1 MIIKRN
7 LQEKLDKSLFKG
19 KVVVLYGARQVGK
32 TTLLKEIQKK
42 YSDSL
47 YFNCDEPDIRES
59 LTNKTSTELKAM
71 FGDKKLVILDEAQR
85 VENIG
90 LTLKLLVDNFKDI
103 QVIASGSSSFDLSNK
118 IVEPLTGR
126 KNEFFLYPLSVG
138 ELKQTYSSLEIQRL
152 LEQRII
158 YGMYPEVVFS
168 AEDERLTKL
177 KELARSYAY
186 KDILQYEGI
195 HNPEILEKLL
205 QALAL
210 QIGNEVSYNELG
222 RMLGIN
228 RITVGKYVDILKKA
242 FIIFDLRPFS
252 NNPRKELA
260 KLRKIYFYDTGI
272 RNALINNFNPVNLRN
287 DIGQMWENF
296 WISEKIKNNNENN
309 IDVKN
314 YFWRSYSKQ
323 EIDYVE
329 EASENISGF
338 ECKWSNEKVNK
349 KMPSEWLELYPKAGY
364 QVVTP
369 ERFIQ
374 SL

>member
-329 EASENISGF
+329 EVNGNIAGF

-349 KMPSEWLELYPKAGY
+349 KTPSDWAELYPKADY
-364 QVVTP
+364 QIITP

>member
-7 LQEKLDKSLFKG
+7 LQDKLEKSLFKG

-42 YSDSL
+42 YPDSL
-47 YFNCDEPDIRES
+47 YYNCDEPDIRES
-59 LTNKTSTELKAM
+59 FANKTSTELKAM
-71 FGDKKLVILDEAQR
+71 FGNKKLVILDEAQR

-90 LTLKLLVDNFKDI
+90 LTLKLLADNFKDI

-126 KNEFFLYPLSVG
+126 KFEYYLFPLSAG
-138 ELKQTYSSLEIQRL
+138 ELKQIYSATEIKRL
-152 LEQRII
+152 LEQRMI

-168 AEDERLTKL
+168 SEEDRTQKL

-195 HNPEILEKLL
+195 RSPEILEKLL

-210 QIGNEVSYNELG
+210 QMGYEVSYNELG

-272 RNALINNFNPVNLRN
+272 RNALINNFNPLNLRN
-287 DIGQMWENF
+287 DVGQLWESF
-296 WISEKIKNNNENN
+296 WINEKIKDNNEKG
-309 IDVKN
+309 IDVKS

-329 EASENISGF
+329 DIGGNLCGF
-338 ECKWSNEKVNK
+338 ECKWSSEKANK
-349 KMPSEWLELYPKAGY
+349 KIPSDWLELYPNAGY
-364 QVVTP
+364 KVVTP
-369 ERFIQ
+369 DDFVQ

>member
-7 LQEKLDKSLFKG
+7 LQDKLEKSLFKG

-32 TTLLKEIQKK
+32 TTLLKELQKK

-47 YFNCDEPDIRES
+47 YFNCDEPDTRES
-59 LTNKTSTELKAM
+59 FTNKTSTEMKAM

-90 LTLKLLVDNFKDI
+90 LTLKLLVDNFKDLQI
-103 QVIASGSSSFDLSNK
+103 IASGSSSFDLSNK

-126 KNEFFLYPLSVG
+126 KYEFFLYPLSVG
-138 ELKQTYSSLEIQRL
+138 ELKQAYSSLEIQRL
-152 LEQRII
+152 LEQRIL

-168 AEDERLTKL
+168 SEEERLTKL

-228 RITVGKYVDILKKA
+228 RITVGKYIDILKKA

-272 RNALINNFNPVNLRN
+272 RNALINNFNPINLRN

-329 EASENISGF
+329 EASGNISGF

-349 KMPSEWLELYPKAGY
+349 KTPSEWVELYPKAGY
-364 QVVTP
+364 QVITP